1 MFVGCFFF
9 FKQKTAYEMRISD
22 WSSDVCSSDLPLQL
36 EGLEPAQAIADDDP
50 APRSVADVG
59 ARAMECAAEPDQ
71 RVARLAHCRDG
82 HAFAGVT
89 IVAQPMTARP
99 EPSCA
104 ILRCEEI
111 GRASCRERVCQY
123 V

>member
-1 MFVGCFFF
+1 MFAFRGLYVFWSCYFFVSSIRRHTRCALVTGV
-9 FKQKTAYEMRISD
+9 QTCALPIYLGRID
-22 WSSDVCSSDLPLQL
+22 EPLQL

-99 EPSCA
+99 APD
-104 ILRCEEI
+104 RTR
-111 GRASCRERVCQY
+111 GG
-123 V
+123 

>member
-1 MFVGCFFF
+1 
-9 FKQKTAYEMRISD
+9 
-22 WSSDVCSSDLPLQL
+22 
-36 EGLEPAQAIADDDP
+36 
-50 APRSVADVG
+50 
-59 ARAMECAAEPDQ
+59 MECAAEPDQ

-104 ILRCEEI
+104 ILRCEGRQRPHDIDLKLLAALDRRPKIMVTVGILGERVGVYLDGLGESERDEI
-111 GRASCRERVCQY
+111 GRESCRVRVCQY
-123 V
+123 E